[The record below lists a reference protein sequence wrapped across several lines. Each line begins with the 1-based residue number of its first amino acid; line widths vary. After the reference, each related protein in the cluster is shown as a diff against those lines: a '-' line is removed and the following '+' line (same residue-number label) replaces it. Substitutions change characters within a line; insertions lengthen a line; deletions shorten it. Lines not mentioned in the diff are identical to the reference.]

1 MDLTGKTVVITGSG
15 RGIGRAI
22 AQRLAQRG
30 ANLALLDLNRPDL
43 ESTREL

>member
-1 MDLTGKTVVITGSG
+1 VLFGKKGAAVTAGS

-30 ANLALLDLNRPDL
+30 VFSLTQEQFKEP
-43 ESTREL
+43 